1 MQQSSVDSTTQI
13 GIEES
18 TSVQDWSNGD
28 MDEYVVHCRDSL
40 KASARRMIG
49 SRMRERMDSSD
60 LVQDTLLV
68 TVSKFAEILE
78 KPQSVIYYWMLGV
91 MKHRVQHLAREM
103 NNHASTNPLSPLLAD
118 SKSEEV
124 STEMLYDELRACLIQ
139 KLDDMTSIEK
149 TIFQMRYFE
158 SMSLEEICQ
167 ETGKSEPA
175 VRGILYRTLLK
186 IKHSM
191 HHLIE

>member
-1 MQQSSVDSTTQI
+1 
-13 GIEES
+13 
-18 TSVQDWSNGD
+18 
-28 MDEYVVHCRDSL
+28 
-40 KASARRMIG
+40 MIG

-68 TVSKFAEILE
+68 TVSKFSEILE
-78 KPQSVIYYWMLGV
+78 KPQSVVYYWMLGV
-91 MKHRVQHLAREM
+91 MKHRVLHLAREM
-103 NNHASTNPLSPLLAD
+103 NSHASTNPLSPLLAD
-118 SKSEEV
+118 LKSEEI
-124 STEMLYDELRACLIQ
+124 STEMLYDELRACLVQ
-139 KLDDMTSIEK
+139 KLDDMTEIEK

-158 SMSLEEICQ
+158 SMSLEEICLK
-167 ETGKSEPA
+167 TGKSEPA